1 MGDTIT
7 RIEQLEKLKPLLR
20 QVLELMG
27 EDPDREGLIRTPDR
41 WAAGLLSCTEGLYE
55 DPETHLGDTLEVEQN
70 DYSVDGSG
78 EMIILDNIEFTSM
91 CEHHVVPFRG
101 RVDIGYIPDPES
113 RALAG
118 LSKLVR
124 VVQMFAKRLQVQE
137 RMTQQIANI
146 INQYLSPLGV
156 IVVVQAVHYCLIQG
170 DVEQRSSL
178 ALSTARR
185 GAFLTDKKLEEKFQN
200 YLQLRMDTKEV

>member
-7 RIEQLEKLKPLLR
+7 RREQLEKLKPLLR

-27 EDPDREGLIRTPDR
+27 EDPDRDGLARTPDR
-41 WAAGLLSCTEGLYE
+41 WAAELLSCTDGMLE
-55 DPETHLGDTLEVEQN
+55 DPATHLGDTLEVEHT
-70 DYSVDGSG
+70 DYPVDGLG

-137 RMTQQIANI
+137 RMTQQIASV

-156 IVVVQAVHYCLIQG
+156 IVVVQAVHYCLIQR

-185 GAFLTDKKLEEKFQN
+185 GSFLSDNNLEEKFQN

>member
-1 MGDTIT
+1 MGDIIT

-27 EDPDREGLIRTPDR
+27 EDPDREGLTRTPDR
-41 WAAGLLSCTEGLYE
+41 WAKGLLSCTEGLYE
-55 DPETHLGDTLEVEQN
+55 DPATHLRDTLEIEQN
-70 DYSVDGSG
+70 DSPVDGPG
-78 EMIILDNIEFTSM
+78 EMIILNNIEFTSM
-91 CEHHVVPFRG
+91 CEHHVAPFRG

-137 RMTQQIANI
+137 RMTQQIANV

-170 DVEQRSSL
+170 DVGQRSSL

-185 GAFLTDKKLEEKFQN
+185 GAFLTDSNLEGKFQN
-200 YLQLRMDTKEV
+200 YLQLRMDTEEV